1 MTRRSEKGSFNPERG
16 GSPHP
21 PRRKRGGSGEP
32 PRKTQAG
39 PTRRLTG
46 NPVVP
51 GAAEGT
57 ALVTAE
63 PLSFWGGLNTATG
76 EIVDRRHE
84 RSGQVVTGR
93 IFVLPRG
100 RGSSTASA
108 CLLESIRA
116 GTAPAA
122 IITAGTEPVL
132 ALGSIVA
139 DELYGRS
146 VPMVVLREEA
156 FRSIRDGDRLT
167 VEPDGT
173 VTVDSPD
180 ED

>member
-1 MTRRSEKGSFNPERG
+1 MTR
-16 GSPHP
+16 
-21 PRRKRGGSGEP
+21 
-32 PRKTQAG
+32 Q
-39 PTRRLTG
+39 LTG
-46 NPVVP
+46 HPVVP

-122 IITAGTEPVL
+122 IITARTEPVL

-146 VPMVVLREEA
+146 VPMVVLPEEA
-156 FRSIRDGDRLT
+156 FGSIRDGDRLT

>member
-1 MTRRSEKGSFNPERG
+1 MS
-16 GSPHP
+16 
-21 PRRKRGGSGEP
+21 
-32 PRKTQAG
+32 
-39 PTRRLTG
+39 RRLTG
-46 NPVVP
+46 KAVVP
-51 GAAEGT
+51 GAAQGT

-100 RGSSTASA
+100 KGSSTASA
-108 CLLESIRA
+108 CLLECIRA

-122 IITAGTEPVL
+122 IITAATEPVL

-146 VPMVVLREEA
+146 VPMVVLAEEA
-156 FRSIRDGDRLT
+156 FRSIRDGDHLT
-167 VEPDGT
+167 VEPNGT
-173 VTVDSPD
+173 VTVEAPD
-180 ED
+180 AA

>member
-1 MTRRSEKGSFNPERG
+1 MTR
-16 GSPHP
+16 
-21 PRRKRGGSGEP
+21 
-32 PRKTQAG
+32 Q
-39 PTRRLTG
+39 LTG
-46 NPVVP
+46 YPVVP
-51 GAAEGT
+51 GAAEGA

-122 IITAGTEPVL
+122 IITAKTETVL

-146 VPMVVLREEA
+146 VPMVVLSEEA

-167 VEPDGT
+167 VETDGT
-173 VTVDSPD
+173 VTVTSVDGA
-180 ED
+180 

>member
-1 MTRRSEKGSFNPERG
+1 MTR
-16 GSPHP
+16 
-21 PRRKRGGSGEP
+21 
-32 PRKTQAG
+32 Q
-39 PTRRLTG
+39 LTG
-46 NPVVP
+46 HPVVP
-51 GAAEGT
+51 GAADGT

-84 RSGQVVTGR
+84 RSGQIVTGR

-122 IITAGTEPVL
+122 IITARTEPVL
-132 ALGSIVA
+132 ALGSIIA
-139 DELYGRS
+139 DELYARS
-146 VPMVVLREEA
+146 VPMVVLPDEA
-156 FRSIRDGDRLT
+156 FRSIHDGDRVT
-167 VEPDGT
+167 IDPDGT
-173 VTVDSPD
+173 VTVNAPD
-180 ED
+180 EA

>member
-1 MTRRSEKGSFNPERG
+1 MTR
-16 GSPHP
+16 
-21 PRRKRGGSGEP
+21 
-32 PRKTQAG
+32 QLAG
-39 PTRRLTG
+39 RA
-46 NPVVP
+46 VVP
-51 GAAEGT
+51 GTAEGT
-57 ALVTAE
+57 ALVTTE

-108 CLLESIRA
+108 CLLESVRA

-122 IITAGTEPVL
+122 IITARTEPVL

-139 DELYGRS
+139 AELYGRS
-146 VPMVVLREEA
+146 VPMVVLPEEA
-156 FRSIRDGDRLT
+156 FASIRDGDRLA
-167 VEPDGT
+167 VAPDGT
-173 VTVDSPD
+173 VTVRAPD
-180 ED
+180 GA

>member
-1 MTRRSEKGSFNPERG
+1 MTRRL
-16 GSPHP
+16 
-21 PRRKRGGSGEP
+21 
-32 PRKTQAG
+32 A
-39 PTRRLTG
+39 G

-51 GAAEGT
+51 GSAEGV
-57 ALVTAE
+57 ALVAAE

-84 RSGQVVTGR
+84 LSGRIVTGHV
-93 IFVLPRG
+93 FVLPRG
-100 RGSSTASA
+100 KGSSTASA

-122 IITAGTEPVL
+122 IITSRIDPVL
-132 ALGSIVA
+132 ALGAIVA

-146 VPMVVLREEA
+146 VPIVVLPEEA
-156 FRSIRDGDRLT
+156 FHSIQDGDRLT
-167 VEPDGT
+167 IEPDGA

-180 ED
+180 GA